1 MMRFNA
7 LTNWMLHNYH
17 LCLQLPKVANVV
29 GEHGVVVGYLRSLA
43 ELDND
48 GQAGAWRRVLAIVGG
63 VLHMDGIDNG
73 LVDELNCG
81 ISIEVGSQTTSNG
94 QQSECID
101 QDLKQAELQA
111 AIGDVRIGALA
122 TVDDLREE
130 RIG

>member
-1 MMRFNA
+1 
-7 LTNWMLHNYH
+7 MLYNYH
-17 LCLQLPKVANVV
+17 LCLQLAKVPNVV

-43 ELDND
+43 ELHND

-81 ISIEVGSQTTSNG
+81 IRIEVGSQATGDG

-122 TVDDLREE
+122 TVDDLWEE